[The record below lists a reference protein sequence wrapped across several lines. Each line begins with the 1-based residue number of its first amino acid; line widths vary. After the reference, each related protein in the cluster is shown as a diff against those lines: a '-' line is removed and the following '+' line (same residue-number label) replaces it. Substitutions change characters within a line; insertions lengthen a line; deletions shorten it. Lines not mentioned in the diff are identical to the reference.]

1 MKRTIN
7 RFIGWLLLGIT
18 GFLLITACTHLGR
31 QSMSVSS
38 KSSIVE
44 CHNVQHIMGE
54 TCVPTEPKR
63 VVTLSAPTLNNA
75 LALGVKPVGSTYF
88 YQSEFIRS
96 PQSKEIKFL
105 GRSQPDLEQMLLL
118 KPDLILGWE
127 VTGREI
133 YSLLSKIAPTA
144 LGKWE
149 GPLSWQEHFNFV
161 AEVLGKTEVAQAA
174 WKQYYHKIEKLKE
187 AFGDRFQSKKI
198 SFIHLGFR
206 GIESD
211 TNNSFA
217 GSILK
222 DAGLQRPDAQN
233 ITAPGGIL
241 SISEEELDK
250 ADGDVLF
257 VATWTDNDQEFLAKL
272 KQKPLWQ
279 RLQAVQQ
286 NRVYIVS
293 FPNWTGGSLL
303 AANAVIDDLFKY
315 LVNSP

>member
-1 MKRTIN
+1 
-7 RFIGWLLLGIT
+7 
-18 GFLLITACTHLGR
+18 
-31 QSMSVSS
+31 
-38 KSSIVE
+38 
-44 CHNVQHIMGE
+44 MGE